1 MANKVSSD
9 ILIVSGVC
17 FLRAYSGT
25 LHMARALRD
34 SGHTVRVLVSATEAE
49 AVEYAALDISVYCL
63 LRRERLGFFRKWQTI
78 RHRLKVFFEI
88 LRSQQVII
96 TENDYLL
103 EASIAKKIR
112 RNSLKLG
119 QYCQELHLY
128 DEYPTIPR
136 IRIYNRLAR
145 VPDLVIDVE
154 PNRARARMIRL
165 GLPEMPLILRNTL
178 PMSSIPRRS
187 TRGGLAILAGRSLP
201 EGRNILL
208 HMGGVGKEKPLER
221 VIDAIAVCNASVF
234 FLAFCNAPEAQIA
247 ELNRYASR
255 SLSPD
260 AYAITGPRK
269 RDELLASAWEADVG
283 IVDYSPS
290 VENTS
295 NQRYCAPTKLYEFM
309 ALGLAVVGSDND
321 SLREII
327 EAENFGKCADEG
339 SELALGSALNFV
351 LKDPF
356 RLQQMKDKAAKAFI
370 KRHCYEALCIPS
382 ILNISTTLMCDND
395 VDDSLGDVAKH
406 R

>member
-321 SLREII
+321 SLRDII
-327 EAENFGKCADEG
+327 VMEDIGECAEDG
-339 SELALGSALNFV
+339 STAALAAALERAV
-351 LKDPF
+351 HDPD
-356 RLQQMKDKAAKAFI
+356 RLRSMKERASRCFQS
-370 KRHCYEALCIPS
+370 RHSYEALCLPAVQQ
-382 ILNISTTLMCDND
+382 ISRAIERNS
-395 VDDSLGDVAKH
+395 DS
-406 R
+406 